1 MRRSLVAL
9 ACAIVIV
16 VGCRSATEA
25 TEATGATG
33 PATTITIAAAADL
46 RFALDDL
53 IAAYRADH
61 PDVDIVA
68 TYGSSGNAYSQIE
81 NGAPFDLYFSA
92 DIDYPRRLEAAGLA
106 AAGATRRYAVGRIVV
121 WVRNESPVDVAA
133 LGLDAI
139 AAPSIETVAIAN
151 PEHAPYGRAAVAALR
166 SADLHDGI
174 ERRFVLGENVAQ
186 ALQFVES
193 GAADI
198 GIIAYSLALAPT
210 VAGEGRFALIP
221 ADAHAP
227 IEQGAVVLDRATDP
241 AAATRFL
248 DYVLGSESRPVLER
262 YGFAVPEN

>member
-1 MRRSLVAL
+1 MRRTLVAL
-9 ACAIVIV
+9 VCVIAT
-16 VGCRSATEA
+16 GCGTATEP
-25 TEATGATG
+25 TEPTG
-33 PATTITIAAAADL
+33 PVTRITIAAAADL

-61 PDVDIVA
+61 PDVDIGA

-121 WVRNESPVDVAA
+121 WVRNDSPINVAA
-133 LGLDAI
+133 LGL
-139 AAPSIETVAIAN
+139 AAVTEPSVAKVSIAN

-166 SADLHDGI
+166 STDLYGQVQP
-174 ERRFVLGENVAQ
+174 RLVLGENVSQ

-193 GAADI
+193 GAAEV
-198 GIIAYSLALAPT
+198 GIIAYSLAVAPT
-210 VAGEGRFALIP
+210 VASQGRFTLIP
-221 ADAHAP
+221 ADAHPP
-227 IEQGAVVLDRATDP
+227 IEQGVVVLHRATDP

-248 DYVLGSESRPVLER
+248 DYVLGSASRPILER
-262 YGFAVPEN
+262 YGFVAPEG